1 MKLAEVLP
9 TSRGTTVIKIG
20 RLLDLHGQ
28 ITEKSI
34 SLPWAGEDG
43 AKLLFASHRRHLG
56 PEYHWVFI
64 HCTIVVIW

>member
-9 TSRGTTVIKIG
+9 TFRGTTVIKIG

-43 AKLLFASHRRHLG
+43 AK
-56 PEYHWVFI
+56 V
-64 HCTIVVIW
+64 

>member
-20 RLLDLHGQ
+20 RLLDSHGQ
-28 ITEKSI
+28 ITEKCI

-43 AKLLFASHRRHLG
+43 AK
-56 PEYHWVFI
+56 V
-64 HCTIVVIW
+64 